1 MQEQDDARLIDARRL
16 VEAIRAFADARDWA
30 QFHSPKNLAMAL
42 TGEVGELV
50 EIFQW
55 LTEDESRRACD
66 DPGRAEQLRHEL
78 ADVLIYLVRLSDVLG
93 VDLDAAVREK
103 LAVNARKY
111 PVETSRGNNRKHSGD
126 LPD

>member
-1 MQEQDDARLIDARRL
+1 MQEGGEGRLIDARAL
-16 VEAIRAFADARDWA
+16 VDAIRAFADARDWA

-55 LTEDESRRACD
+55 LTEEESRRATQ
-66 DPGRAEQLRHEL
+66 DPARAEQVRHEL

-111 PVETSRGNNRKHSGD
+111 PVETSRGNNRKYTGAAS
-126 LPD
+126 

>member
-1 MQEQDDARLIDARRL
+1 MHEQDDARLIDARRL
-16 VEAIRAFADARDWA
+16 AEAIRAFADARDWG

-55 LTEDESRRACD
+55 LTEDESRRAGD
-66 DPGRAEQLRHEL
+66 DPERAEQVRHEL

-103 LAVNARKY
+103 LALNARKY
-111 PVETSRGNNRKHSGD
+111 PVETSRGNNRKYSGR
-126 LPD
+126 